1 MYFHFVHPF
10 IIMIEDDTNIIKFFG
25 GDNVGNVMDLF
36 VTFLKI
42 STFTVGGGPAMLPL
56 IEQSAVYDK
65 KWITEEEFVDMVALS
80 QSIPGPIAVDTA
92 VYIGYKVAGIAGSIS
107 AVFGATLSAF
117 VAILVIAIYFTNLN
131 QNKAVEAVFMGLR
144 PAVVA
149 LLAIPVLKMAKSLKI
164 NPKTIIIPVVTA
176 ILVSFCNISAV
187 YIIIASGLG
196 GLAYGYMRRRR
207 ARP

>member
-1 MYFHFVHPF
+1 M
-10 IIMIEDDTNIIKFFG
+10 
-25 GDNVGNVMDLF
+25 GNVMDLF

-65 KWITEEEFVDMVALS
+65 KWITEEEFVDMVALT

-92 VYIGYKVAGIAGSIS
+92 VYIGYKVAGIGGCIS
-107 AVFGATLSAF
+107 AVLGATLSAF
-117 VAILVIAIYFTNLN
+117 VAILVISIYFANIN
-131 QNKAVEAVFMGLR
+131 QNKTVEAVFLGLR

-164 NPKTIIIPVVTA
+164 NPKTVIIPIVTA
-176 ILVSFCNISAV
+176 ILVSFCNVSAV

-196 GLAYGYMRRRR
+196 GLAYGFMRRGK

>member
-1 MYFHFVHPF
+1 MV
-10 IIMIEDDTNIIKFFG
+10 KFFG
-25 GDNVGNVMDLF
+25 GENVGNIMDLF

-65 KWITEEEFVDMVALS
+65 KWITEEEFIDMVALS

-92 VYIGYKVAGIAGSIS
+92 VYIGYKVAGIGGSIS
-107 AVFGATLSAF
+107 AMLGATLSAF

-131 QNKAVEAVFMGLR
+131 QNKAVDAVFMGLR

-164 NPKTIIIPVVTA
+164 NPKTIIIPIVTA
-176 ILVSFCNISAV
+176 ILVSFYNINAV

-196 GLAYGYMRRRR
+196 GLAYGCMRRRS
-207 ARP
+207 ARS